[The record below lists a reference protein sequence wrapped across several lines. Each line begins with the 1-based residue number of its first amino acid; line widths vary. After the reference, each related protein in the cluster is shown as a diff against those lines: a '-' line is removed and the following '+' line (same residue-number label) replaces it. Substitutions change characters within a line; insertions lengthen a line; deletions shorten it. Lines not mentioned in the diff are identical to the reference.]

1 MTEQTKKSP
10 SDDDIIDLSELIK
23 AVRTR
28 LPLCGAIV
36 GGVTVLALAYS
47 FLATPVY
54 LSSTRMLIEP
64 GNLKVTQIQDVYDSD
79 VGRDSTARKTFM
91 QTQIRLL
98 TSDKLLAKVFEHFRL
113 AEDPDYAD
121 SKQPLLALSKQVVI
135 KEVPNTSLVDIGFKD
150 KDARKA
156 AEIANYL
163 ARVYMDDSRQRAS
176 GFSNLGLERLQD
188 ELLTMAENRRKA
200 VRQLNDYKLEHNILS
215 VDAAQKLG
223 IERLTA
229 LDEVYVSAQ
238 EALASAKATVDAIEL
253 WRKSGKRLDSIP
265 EAISNPTLTQFK
277 MARLNAQSALIK
289 TLQDFGSGHRSV
301 AIQRKMIEDMDRAI
315 ADETENALISVQ
327 AKYEQAKT
335 RVQIIEKMIEDM
347 DRAIAD
353 ETENAL
359 ISVQA
364 KYEQAKTRVQII
376 EAERKKAT
384 DELKA
389 LDAIADEYRM
399 LDDNLK
405 AAEEAYKFVLQRV
418 NELQIARNAD
428 SGAGGTFQVI
438 DVATPP
444 VRAAFPQKGKIV
456 SVAFLGS
463 AVLSVLLCILL
474 ELMDKTV
481 KRREEVEQLADAP
494 VYGMIPFA
502 GDGDRTD
509 VVTYDKSQSMV
520 AEAFRGLRT
529 ALSLSTLGRMARV
542 LAVTSSVSGDGK
554 TFVSLNTAITY
565 ARAKKRVLLVD
576 SDLRRQRLTNV
587 VSKLKP
593 CSTGMSN
600 LLAGDIALSDF
611 AQVLVKPFDDMTL
624 DVMTSGPETPT
635 PVELLSGENLRKLLD
650 ILKEHYDMIIFD
662 APPVLS
668 VADTR
673 ALAALEELNFLV
685 VVRMNSTEKKQLAM
699 TVDSLRGVNAR
710 FIGTVMNHSDAESEQ
725 NGYSYGYGYGYGYG
739 QHQEDAPKADGKMS
753 RLNALLSK
761 IGIKLK

>member
-121 SKQPLLALSKQVVI
+121 SKQPLLALSTQVVI

-150 KDARKA
+150 KDPQKA

-301 AIQRKMIEDMDRAI
+301 AIQR
-315 ADETENALISVQ
+315 
-327 AKYEQAKT
+327 
-335 RVQIIEKMIEDM
+335 KMIEDM

>member
-91 QTQIRLL
+91 QTQIKLL
-98 TSDKLLAKVFEHFRL
+98 TSDKILAKVFEHFRL

-150 KDARKA
+150 KDPQKA

-335 RVQIIEKMIEDM
+335 RVQIIE
-347 DRAIAD
+347 
-353 ETENAL
+353 
-359 ISVQA
+359 
-364 KYEQAKTRVQII
+364 
-376 EAERKKAT
+376 AERKKAT

-494 VYGMIPFA
+494 VYGMIPYA
-502 GDGDRTD
+502 GDGERTD
-509 VVTYDKSQSMV
+509 VVTYDKSQSIV

-529 ALSLSTLGRMARV
+529 ALSLSTLGRKARV
-542 LAVTSSVSGDGK
+542 LAVTSSVPGDGK

-576 SDLRRQRLTNV
+576 SDLRRHRLTNV
-587 VSKLKP
+587 IGKLKP

-739 QHQEDAPKADGKMS
+739 QHQEDAPKTDGKTS

>member
-36 GGVTVLALAYS
+36 GGMTVLALAYS

-335 RVQIIEKMIEDM
+335 RVQIIE
-347 DRAIAD
+347 
-353 ETENAL
+353 
-359 ISVQA
+359 
-364 KYEQAKTRVQII
+364 
-376 EAERKKAT
+376 AERKKAT

-576 SDLRRQRLTNV
+576 SDLRRQRLTKV
-587 VSKLKP
+587 IGKLKP

-611 AQVLVKPFDDMTL
+611 TQVLVKPFDDMTL

-739 QHQEDAPKADGKMS
+739 QHQEDAPKTDGKTS